1 MNTQTCLEYILV
13 ILGGGGGEE
22 EGGTSIHIYLYF
34 EEKVRGIGEI
44 CQQQGNHFNLVSDR
58 II

>member
-13 ILGGGGGEE
+13 ILGGGGEE
-22 EGGTSIHIYLYF
+22 EGGTSIYLYL